1 MIQRKKMVD
10 RASKISLN
18 RQLDLLGV
26 SKGNFYYVAKGESD
40 ENLVLM
46 RLLDEHYMEHP
57 YKGVLQMQDFLVRE
71 GYHVNEKRVRR
82 LLRKMGIEAIY
93 PKKNLSRLGRAKYI
107 MPYLLR
113 GLAIKSA
120 NQVWQ
125 IDITYIPMKKGFM
138 YLTAIIDVNS
148 RFVVG
153 WGLSNTLS
161 AESVYQVMEEAI
173 SVYGKPE
180 IINSDQGSQFTREA
194 WLEMMRIYGIQ
205 VSMDGKGRATD
216 NAFIERL
223 WRTVKREYVYLWP
236 AQDGWELEN
245 GLEKFFKRYNFD
257 RTNQG
262 IGRKIPADVYKSRLK
277 VGA

>member
-1 MIQRKKMVD
+1 MSQRKEMVD
-10 RASKISLN
+10 RSANISLN

-26 SKGNFYYVAKGESD
+26 SKGSFYYVAKAEND
-40 ENLVLM
+40 ENLTLM

-57 YKGVLQMQDFLVRE
+57 YKGVLQMQDFLARE
-71 GYHVNEKRVRR
+71 GYLVNEKRVRR

-113 GLAIKSA
+113 GLDIKSI
-120 NQVWQ
+120 NHVWQ

-138 YLTAIIDVNS
+138 YLTAIIDVYS

-161 AESVYQVMEEAI
+161 AESVYQVMEQAI
-173 SVYGKPE
+173 EVYGKPK
-180 IINSDQGSQFTREA
+180 IINSDQGSQFTCAA
-194 WLEMMRIYGIQ
+194 WQEKMKDYEIQ
-205 VSMDGKGRATD
+205 ISMDGKGRATD

-236 AQDGWELEN
+236 AKDGWELDD
-245 GLEKFFKRYNFD
+245 GLDKFFKRYNFE

-262 IGRKIPADVYKSRLK
+262 IGRKTPAEVYKSCLK
-277 VGA
+277 VAA